1 MSPRKL
7 TDADKEELLVSY
19 RDTAATTSTLAEKYG
34 VSSSTISRFLK
45 SRLSKEEY
53 EELIQKKRLG
63 RSNSLK
69 KAKAEKETKAKTA
82 TKTTKTKYKTTVS
95 KTKSPVKKK
104 AAVSSAPVKVEA
116 TTKAELD
123 QEASTK
129 VEPAP
134 EIVEVKA
141 ESPAEK
147 TPPKTT
153 TTDKKTGRR
162 TRSRRSRP
170 KPAPAKVEEQLSL
183 LPKSE
188 PEVTSEQPQPEPEV
202 EAPSASD
209 AKPQVVSAET
219 EIEVNNDLL
228 ALAQEIKL
236 GDRQKAVKDLFD
248 DDYDDDEEFD
258 FDEEDGVDDDRLINS
273 TPVERVDEVQILP
286 LQAAAFPR
294 TCYVVT
300 DRMSELIA
308 RPLKEFN
315 ELGQIPEAEVGE
327 RTLPIFDNHRVAKR
341 FTHGRSQKVIKVPNG
356 QLFLKTSACLAA
368 KGITRV
374 LLDGQVYAVTAETI
388 ADNN

>member
-7 TDADKEELLVSY
+7 TDADKEELLVAY

-69 KAKAEKETKAKTA
+69 KAKAAKAESEEKSPKPKAKSKA
-82 TKTTKTKYKTTVS
+82 APKKSAPKKKTKKAS
-95 KTKSPVKKK
+95 AK
-104 AAVSSAPVKVEA
+104 AAVPEPA
-116 TTKAELD
+116 AETP
-123 QEASTK
+123 ETES
-129 VEPAP
+129 AP
-134 EIVEVKA
+134 EIIAVKTESA
-141 ESPAEK
+141 EDSEK
-147 TPPKTT
+147 PTT
-153 TTDKKTGRR
+153 TTNKKTGRR

-170 KPAPAKVEEQLSL
+170 KTEAPKVEEQLSL
-183 LPKSE
+183 LPQE
-188 PEVTSEQPQPEPEV
+188 E
-202 EAPSASD
+202 
-209 AKPQVVSAET
+209 
-219 EIEVNNDLL
+219 EIESATPKPKKVIDKPVIVETPSDETDGTNEVSSDLL
-228 ALAQEIKL
+228 ALAEEIKL
-236 GDRQKAVKDLFD
+236 GNRQEALKSLFD
-248 DDYDDDEEFD
+248 GDYDDDEEDD
-258 FDEEDGVDDDRLINS
+258 FDEEDGVDDDRLISS
-273 TPVERVDEVQILP
+273 TPVERADEVKILP
-286 LQAAAFPR
+286 IDQASFPR

-315 ELGQIPEAEVGE
+315 ELGQIPEAETGE

-356 QLFLKTSACLAA
+356 KLFLKTSACLAA

-374 LLDGQVYAVTAETI
+374 LLDGQVYALSVEAIAE
-388 ADNN
+388 NN